1 MTYFEIATSKKKR
14 IGLKKRL
21 DKASRTLY
29 VEGTEWSLVV
39 ISGVSPWHFGVFHM
53 LRGNYPATVD
63 GKGRLKIPA
72 AFKSFLDATYGTDF
86 YVTSLD
92 GFSVRIYPFREWQD
106 IEDKLKPLPSM
117 NKSVKK
123 FLDRTNYFGQMSR
136 TDGQGRILIPSV
148 LRESA
153 AMLGEV
159 AVLGYLKYLEVWNN
173 QRYLEHLEREPFT
186 DEDLKALSDLG
197 I

>member
-1 MTYFEIATSKKKR
+1 
-14 IGLKKRL
+14 
-21 DKASRTLY
+21 
-29 VEGTEWSLVV
+29 
-39 ISGVSPWHFGVFHM
+39 M
-53 LRGNYPATVD
+53 LRGNNPATVD

-72 AFKSFLDATYGTDF
+72 AFKGYLDQNYGTDF

-92 GFSVRIYPFREWQD
+92 GLSVRIYPLLVWRE
-106 IEDKLKPLPSM
+106 IEDKLMPLPSM

-123 FLDRTNYFGQMSR
+123 FLDRTNYYGQMSR
-136 TDGQGRILIPSV
+136 ADGQGRILIPSV

-153 AMLGEV
+153 AMHGEV

-186 DEDLKALSDLG
+186 EEDLKALSDLG

>member
-1 MTYFEIATSKKKR
+1 
-14 IGLKKRL
+14 
-21 DKASRTLY
+21 
-29 VEGTEWSLVV
+29 
-39 ISGVSPWHFGVFHM
+39 M

-72 AFKSFLDATYGTDF
+72 AFKAYLDQNYGKDF

-92 GFSVRIYPFREWQD
+92 GQSVRIYPLLEWSA
-106 IEDKLKPLPSM
+106 IEEKLKPLPSM

-123 FLDRTNYFGQMSR
+123 FLDRTNYYGQMAS
-136 TDGQGRILIPSV
+136 TDSQGRLLIPSV

-153 AMLGEV
+153 AMHGEV
-159 AVLGYLKYLEVWNN
+159 AVLGYLKYLDVWNN

-186 DEDLKALSDLG
+186 EEDQKVLSDLG

>member
-1 MTYFEIATSKKKR
+1 
-14 IGLKKRL
+14 
-21 DKASRTLY
+21 
-29 VEGTEWSLVV
+29 
-39 ISGVSPWHFGVFHM
+39 M

-72 AFKSFLDATYGTDF
+72 TFKAYLDQNYGTDF

-92 GFSVRIYPFREWQD
+92 GLSVRIYPFREWGE

-117 NKSVKK
+117 NRSVKK
-123 FLDRTNYFGQMSR
+123 FLDRTNYFGQVAR
-136 TDGQGRILIPSV
+136 VDAQGRILIPSV
-148 LRESA
+148 LRQSA
-153 AMLGEV
+153 AMQGDV

-186 DEDLKALSDLG
+186 EEDLKALSDLG

>member
-1 MTYFEIATSKKKR
+1 
-14 IGLKKRL
+14 
-21 DKASRTLY
+21 
-29 VEGTEWSLVV
+29 
-39 ISGVSPWHFGVFHM
+39 M

-72 AFKSFLDATYGTDF
+72 AFKAFLDQNYGTDF

-92 GFSVRIYPFREWQD
+92 GLSVRIYPLLIWSQ
-106 IEDKLKPLPSM
+106 IEEKLMPLPSM
-117 NKSVKK
+117 NKSAKK
-123 FLDRTNYFGQMSR
+123 LLDRTNYYGQMSR
-136 TDGQGRILIPSV
+136 ADSQGRILIPSV

-153 AMLGEV
+153 AMHGEV

-173 QRYLEHLEREPFT
+173 QRYLEHLEHEPFT
-186 DEDLKALSDLG
+186 EEDLKALSDLG

>member
-1 MTYFEIATSKKKR
+1 
-14 IGLKKRL
+14 
-21 DKASRTLY
+21 
-29 VEGTEWSLVV
+29 
-39 ISGVSPWHFGVFHM
+39 M

-72 AFKSFLDATYGTDF
+72 AFNTYLDENYGADF
-86 YVTSLD
+86 YVTSLR
-92 GFSVRIYPFREWQD
+92 GQSVLIYPLPVWRG
-106 IEDKLKPLPSM
+106 IEEKLKAQPSM

-123 FLDRTNYFGQMSR
+123 FLERTNYFGQLGR
-136 TDGQGRILIPSV
+136 ADGQARLLIPSV

-153 AMLGEV
+153 AMQGEV
-159 AVLGYLKYLEVWNN
+159 AVLGYLNYLEVWNN

-186 DEDLKALSDLG
+186 DEDEKALSDLG